1 MGDLDLIA
9 AIEDASYRSWPAR
22 EMVVYD
28 GWQLRYADGFSRRG
42 NTLLPIGPSSI
53 GVDEKLDHCRDWFA
67 GRGLDLVV
75 RCTPLCEPG
84 IDDELDRRGFSTE
97 GETHVMIL
105 PLRETDQAAVPEYAI
120 SPEWWDTMAK
130 LWDIG
135 PHSRTG
141 WRAIIERI
149 SLPTAHVLLRAD
161 DAAVGAGLG
170 VLAGPWLGVFEL
182 VVRSDRRRQGHG
194 RDMVERLFRWGESR
208 GASHAYLQ
216 VVGGN
221 EPARALYEN
230 LGFRDLYTY
239 WYRRSPGRA

>member
-22 EMVVYD
+22 EKVVYD

-42 NTLLPIGPSSI
+42 NALLPIGRSSI
-53 GVDEKLDHCRDWFA
+53 GLDEKLDHCRDWFA
-67 GRGLDLVV
+67 ARGQDLVV

-97 GETHVMIL
+97 GETHVMIV
-105 PLRETDQAAVPEYAI
+105 PLRGTEHAGVPEYTI
-120 SPEWWDTMAK
+120 SPEWWDTMAM

-135 PHSRTG
+135 PHSRVG

-149 SLPTAHVLLRAD
+149 SLPTAHVLLWAD
-161 DAAVGAGLG
+161 DAAVAAGLG
-170 VLAGPWLGVFEL
+170 VLDGPWLGLFEL
-182 VVRSDRRRQGHG
+182 VVRSDRRRHGHG
-194 RDMVERLFRWGESR
+194 RDMARQLLEWGASR

-239 WYRRSPGRA
+239 WYRRSA